1 MKVVILAGG
10 YGTRLSELTS
20 TIPKHMVELG
30 HIPILLHIMGIYVKH
45 GYKDFFVALG
55 YKAGIVKD
63 YFAKLSRMKSD
74 YIVNL
79 KSGLMTVYEESV
91 MDWNVTLLDSGLNTM
106 TGGRTKRLKDYISDD
121 DFLLTYGD
129 GTADVELAS
138 TIELHNSY
146 NKLVTMTAVLPA
158 ARFSE
163 PDIEDNFVGS
173 FEEKT
178 QLHQGW
184 INGGFLVCCPEVINY
199 IEGDNE
205 MFDLE
210 PPQQIIKGNGI
221 AAYKYEGFWQC
232 MDSKRD
238 HEKLNDLWD
247 SGLAPWV

>member
-10 YGTRLSELTS
+10 YGTRLSEVTS

-30 HIPILLHIMGIYVKH
+30 HISILLHIMGIYAKH

-55 YKAGIVKD
+55 YGAGIIKD
-63 YFAKLSRMKSD
+63 YFTKLSRMKSD

-79 KSGLMTVYEESV
+79 KSGLMTVHKEPD
-91 MDWNVTLLDSGLNTM
+91 MDWNVTLVDTDLDTVA
-106 TGGRTKRLKDYISDD
+106 GGRIKRLKDYISDD

-129 GTADVELAS
+129 GTADVEIAA
-138 TIELHNSY
+138 TIELHNSH
-146 NKLVTMTAVLPA
+146 NKLVTMTAAQPA

-163 PDIEDNFVGS
+163 LDIEDNVVGS

-184 INGGFLVCCPEVINY
+184 INGGFFVCCPEVINY
-199 IEGDNE
+199 IEGGHE
-205 MFDLE
+205 MFERE
-210 PPQQIIKGNGI
+210 PPQKIIKGNEI
-221 AAYKYEGFWQC
+221 AAYKHEGFRQC
-232 MDSKRD
+232 MVSKRD
-238 HEKLNDLWD
+238 HENLNDLWD